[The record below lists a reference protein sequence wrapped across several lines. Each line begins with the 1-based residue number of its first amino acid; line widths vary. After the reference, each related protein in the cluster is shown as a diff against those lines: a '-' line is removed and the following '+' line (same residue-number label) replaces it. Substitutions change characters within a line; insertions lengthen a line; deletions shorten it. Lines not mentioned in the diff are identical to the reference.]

1 MKKKV
6 AKTFRYRETE
16 VRFYN
21 DVIVDTTEYEVLMS
35 ETPSWQELLDLVEQ
49 LNNSDYENA
58 SVQFGNVSVRLS
70 KNENFVEAPAPVAAP
85 VAATAPVAAAAPAAP
100 TAPAAPAVAGDTI
113 DAPMI
118 GVFYRRPAPG
128 ANEFVKPGDTVTAET
143 TIGIIEIM
151 KLMNPVVAGKAGVLG
166 EFLVDDAAAVE
177 FGQPLVQI
185 TLN

>member
-1 MKKKV
+1 
-6 AKTFRYRETE
+6 
-16 VRFYN
+16 
-21 DVIVDTTEYEVLMS
+21 MS

-70 KNENFVEAPAPVAAP
+70 KNENFTEAPVPSAAP
-85 VAATAPVAAAAPAAP
+85 VTAAPAAPAAVAPATPAAPAAP
-100 TAPAAPAVAGDTI
+100 TVPAGDTI

-118 GVFYRRPAPG
+118 GVFYRRPSPG
-128 ANEFVKPGDTVTAET
+128 ADEFVKPGDTVTAET

-166 EFLVDDAAAVE
+166 EFLVEDSHAVE

>member
-1 MKKKV
+1 
-6 AKTFRYRETE
+6 
-16 VRFYN
+16 
-21 DVIVDTTEYEVLMS
+21 MS

-70 KNENFVEAPAPVAAP
+70 KSENFVDATPVAAAPVAAP
-85 VAATAPVAAAAPAAP
+85 APAPAPVVAPAASAAAAPAAP
-100 TAPAAPAVAGDTI
+100 AAPVVTGDTI

-128 ANEFVKPGDTVTAET
+128 ADEFVKPGDTVTAET

-166 EFLVDDAAAVE
+166 EFLAEDAQAVE

>member
-1 MKKKV
+1 
-6 AKTFRYRETE
+6 
-16 VRFYN
+16 
-21 DVIVDTTEYEVLMS
+21 MS

-70 KNENFVEAPAPVAAP
+70 KNENFVEASAAPAAVFAAAPVAAP
-85 VAATAPVAAAAPAAP
+85 AAPAAA
-100 TAPAAPAVAGDTI
+100 TPAVPATPVVAGDTI

-128 ANEFVKPGDTVTAET
+128 ADEFVKPGDTVTAET

-166 EFLVDDAAAVE
+166 EFLVDDANAVE

>member
-1 MKKKV
+1 
-6 AKTFRYRETE
+6 
-16 VRFYN
+16 
-21 DVIVDTTEYEVLMS
+21 MS

-70 KNENFVEAPAPVAAP
+70 KSENFADVPIASA
-85 VAATAPVAAAAPAAP
+85 
-100 TAPAAPAVAGDTI
+100 APAAPAVVAPVAAVASAPAAAPAAAPAPAGNTI

-118 GVFYRRPAPG
+118 GVFYRRPSPG
-128 ANEFVKPGDTVTAET
+128 ADEFVKPGDTVTAET

-166 EFLVDDAAAVE
+166 EFLVEDTTAVE

-185 TLN
+185 TLS

>member
-1 MKKKV
+1 
-6 AKTFRYRETE
+6 
-16 VRFYN
+16 
-21 DVIVDTTEYEVLMS
+21 MS

-70 KNENFVEAPAPVAAP
+70 KNENFVEAPTAPAASVVAAAP
-85 VAATAPVAAAAPAAP
+85 VAAQATTAAPAAP
-100 TAPAAPAVAGDTI
+100 TAPVVAGDTI

-128 ANEFVKPGDTVTAET
+128 ADEFVKPGDTVTAET

-166 EFLVDDAAAVE
+166 EFLVDDANAVE

>member
-1 MKKKV
+1 
-6 AKTFRYRETE
+6 
-16 VRFYN
+16 
-21 DVIVDTTEYEVLMS
+21 MS

-70 KNENFVEAPAPVAAP
+70 KNENFTEAPAAVVAAP
-85 VAATAPVAAAAPAAP
+85 APAAANVAPAPAAPAPAAAPAAP
-100 TAPAAPAVAGDTI
+100 AGDTI

-118 GVFYRRPAPG
+118 GVFYRRPSPG
-128 ANEFVKPGDTVTAET
+128 ADEFVKPGDTVTAET

-166 EFLVDDAAAVE
+166 EFLVDDSNPVE

>member
-1 MKKKV
+1 
-6 AKTFRYRETE
+6 
-16 VRFYN
+16 
-21 DVIVDTTEYEVLMS
+21 MS

-70 KNENFVEAPAPVAAP
+70 KTESFVDAPAAAPAPAVAAAPVAAP
-85 VAATAPVAAAAPAAP
+85 VAAAPVVPAAPAAAPAA
-100 TAPAAPAVAGDTI
+100 TAVAGDTI

-128 ANEFVKPGDTVTAET
+128 ADEFVKPGDTVTAET

-166 EFLVDDAAAVE
+166 EFLVDDANAVE